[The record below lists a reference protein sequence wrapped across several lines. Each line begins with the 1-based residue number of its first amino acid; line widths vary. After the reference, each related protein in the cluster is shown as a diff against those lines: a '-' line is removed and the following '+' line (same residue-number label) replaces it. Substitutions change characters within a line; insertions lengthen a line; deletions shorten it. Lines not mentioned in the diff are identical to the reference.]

1 MRGPARAPEQ
11 IRASYFS
18 DSSNLW
24 SENGLDLGSMENLY
38 DLGDICFHDGTDE
51 MQVITD
57 SVRQWLDLG
66 CCLICLGGDHSVTFP
81 VIAAWAR
88 KFKDLNIL
96 HLDAHPD
103 LYDDLDG
110 NPWSHASPFAR
121 IMEKRLAKRLVQAG
135 IRTMN
140 NHQREQAAKFK
151 VEVNEMKNGNGWL
164 EKLRFDGPVY
174 LSIDMDCLD
183 PAFGPGVSHH
193 EPGGMTTREVIDII
207 HHFKGRLIGA
217 DIVETNPER
226 DVNSMTAMVAA
237 KFLKEVIAR
246 IHQDTLK
253 TE

>member
-1 MRGPARAPEQ
+1 
-11 IRASYFS
+11 
-18 DSSNLW
+18 
-24 SENGLDLGSMENLY
+24 
-38 DLGDICFHDGTDE
+38 
-51 MQVITD
+51 
-57 SVRQWLDLG
+57 
-66 CCLICLGGDHSVTFP
+66 
-81 VIAAWAR
+81 
-88 KFKDLNIL
+88 
-96 HLDAHPD
+96 
-103 LYDDLDG
+103 
-110 NPWSHASPFAR
+110 
-121 IMEKRLAKRLVQAG
+121 
-135 IRTMN
+135 
-140 NHQREQAAKFK
+140 
-151 VEVNEMKNGNGWL
+151 MKNGNGWL